1 MGHPHPHPH
10 PHRHGHHQSH
20 AHAHGHG
27 HTHALPR
34 REFFAAV
41 AGVAVGVTHGLTGS
55 SARLSASTRQEE
67 GQVPDILIRGGRVVD
82 PSQRLDGRYDVGIR
96 DGRIAEVST
105 AIDPAGWREVIEADG
120 RIVTPGFVDLHA
132 HVFEGVS
139 HYGINADKYCLSR
152 GSTTVLDPGSA
163 GAQTFPG
170 FRQYIIEA
178 SATRIR
184 ALLNISATGMLTN
197 LRGELLD
204 LEHANVDRAI
214 QTIEQHRDV
223 ILGVKVRAGRGQSGP
238 NDLVAV
244 ERAREAAEA
253 VGLPMMLHIGS
264 TVTPIDQLL
273 DLLRPGDLLTHS
285 FRRSGTPESRDE
297 GILTSEGILRA
308 SAADALERG
317 VLFDVGHGAG
327 SFSFDTMEM
336 AMQQDVLPNTIS
348 SDVHAYNVGDD
359 GPVYDLATTV
369 SKFLYLGLS
378 LEEAVRKCT
387 ATPATAVGWDVEI
400 GTLRVGAEGDVA
412 IFEMQTGEHRFE
424 DSYGGVRMGRE
435 KLVPW
440 RTIKG
445 SQAYLPQY

>member
-1 MGHPHPHPH
+1 MGHHHAHP
-10 PHRHGHHQSH
+10 PHRHAHH
-20 AHAHGHG
+20 HGLA
-27 HTHALPR
+27 HTHAHSHASAIPR
-34 REFFAAV
+34 RTFLTAA
-41 AGVAVGVTHGLTGS
+41 AGAAAGMAIGLPGQRAFGATP
-55 SARLSASTRQEE
+55 SALEQ
-67 GQVPDILIRGGRVVD
+67 GQAWDVLIRGGRVVD
-82 PSQRLDGRYDVGIR
+82 PSQGLDGPYDVAIL
-96 DGRIAEVST
+96 DGRIAEVAP

-120 RIVTPGFVDLHA
+120 RIVTPGFIDLHA

-170 FRQYIIEA
+170 FRKYIIEV

-184 ALLNISATGMLTN
+184 ALLNISVTGMLTN
-197 LRGELLD
+197 LRGELED

-238 NDLVAV
+238 NDLIAV
-244 ERAREAAEA
+244 QRALEAAEA
-253 VGLPMMLHIGS
+253 VGLPMMMHIGT

-285 FRRSGTPESRDE
+285 FRRSGTPASGDE
-297 GILTSEGILRA
+297 GILTSEGILRD
-308 SAADALERG
+308 SAGDALERG
-317 VLFDVGHGAG
+317 VLFDVGHGQG

-336 AMQQDVLPNTIS
+336 AMRQGVLPSTIS
-348 SDVHAYNVGDD
+348 SDVHAYNVGDE
-359 GPVYDLATTV
+359 GPVYDLATTI
-369 SKFLYLGLS
+369 SKFLYLGLP
-378 LEEAVRKCT
+378 LEEAVRRTT

-400 GTLRVGAEGDVA
+400 GTLRAGAEGDVA
-412 IFEMQTGEHRFE
+412 IFEMQAGEHRFV
-424 DSYGGVRMGRE
+424 DSYGGVRVGRE

-445 SQAYLPQY
+445 GRTYLPQW